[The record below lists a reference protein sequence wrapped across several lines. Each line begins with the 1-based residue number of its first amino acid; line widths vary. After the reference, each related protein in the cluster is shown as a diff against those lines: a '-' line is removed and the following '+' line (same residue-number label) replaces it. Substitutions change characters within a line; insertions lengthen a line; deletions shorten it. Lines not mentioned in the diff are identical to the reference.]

1 MLQYD
6 QVIVNN
12 RSFSDHK
19 LWYQKKLMMD
29 TEDLSLSKFDKT
41 SLKRS
46 WFRTIQIINVI
57 IYTIDIMKFY
67 SFSPFM

>member
-12 RSFSDHK
+12 RPFSDHK
-19 LWYQKKLMMD
+19 LWYQEKLMMD

-46 WFRTIQIINVI
+46 WFRN
-57 IYTIDIMKFY
+57 IYLAWLITKL
-67 SFSPFM
+67 